1 MKTKD
6 LQIVII
12 GNGVAGNSAASAIR
26 KNSKEA
32 AITMIS
38 QEPFPEY
45 SPCVLS
51 KRYISGEM
59 KKEDVFL
66 KNFKDYSRDNVKIL
80 FGQKVTGLETQKKK
94 VILETGTVG
103 YDKMIIAT
111 GGKPLV
117 PPIPGVDKEGIFTLK
132 SLGDAERIY
141 NFNGKKAVVIGAGPI
156 GVETSISLKKRG
168 LKVSLVEQLGQVLP
182 TIFDQEASLIIR
194 KIIEDYGIEVITGQ
208 KAIRFNGDGHIR
220 SVVTD
225 RREIGCDMVVLALGI
240 RPSMELAQKAGIEIG
255 SLGGIKVN
263 GQMMTNA
270 EDVYACGDCVES
282 RDAIAGKDI
291 LCLLWHNAK
300 QQGEIA
306 GYNSIGIRKN
316 YSGAMNISVVDILG
330 TYAVSIS
337 HTMESFKEV
346 VLKIIEGKRDG
357 YHRLLIADGIIVGAQ
372 IIGRTADIGP
382 LISVILRRDNFDNI
396 QKVIRE
402 GNLLSKYLW
411 CYRLYPYIK

>member
-32 AITMIS
+32 TITMIS

-45 SPCVLS
+45 SPCILS

-66 KNFKDYSRDNVKIL
+66 KNFKDYSRDNIKIL
-80 FGQKVTGLETQKKK
+80 FGQKVTGLETQKKL
-94 VILETGTVG
+94 VILETRSVG

-117 PPIPGVDKEGIFTLK
+117 PPIPGVGKEGIFALK
-132 SLGDAERIY
+132 SLGDAEKIY

-156 GVETSISLKKRG
+156 GVEASISLKKRG
-168 LKVSLVEQLGQVLP
+168 LKVSLVEQLEQVLP

-194 KIIEDYGIEVITGQ
+194 KIIEDYGIDVITGQ
-208 KAIRFNGDGHIR
+208 KAIRFNGDSHIR
-220 SVVTD
+220 SVVTEG
-225 RREIGCDMVVLALGI
+225 REIGCDMVVLALGI
-240 RPSMELAQKAGIEIG
+240 RPSMELAQKAGMEIG

-270 EDVYACGDCVES
+270 EDIYACGDCVES
-282 RDAIAGKDI
+282 RDAITGKDI
-291 LCLLWHNAK
+291 LYLLWHNAK
-300 QQGEIA
+300 QQGDIA

-330 TYAVSIS
+330 TYAVSIG
-337 HTMESFKEV
+337 HTMESFEGGD
-346 VLKIIEGKRDG
+346 LRIIEDKRNG
-357 YHRLLIADGIIVGAQ
+357 YHRLLITNGIIVGAQ
-372 IIGRTADIGP
+372 IIGKTADIGP
-382 LISVILRRDNFDNI
+382 LISVILRRDNLENI
-396 QKVIRE
+396 KRIIGE
-402 GNLLSKYLW
+402 GSLLSKYLW
-411 CYRLYPYIK
+411 CYMLYPYIK

>member
-32 AITMIS
+32 TITMIS

-45 SPCVLS
+45 SPYALS

-59 KKEDVFL
+59 RKEEVFL
-66 KNFKDYSRDNVKIL
+66 KNLEDYSKDNVKIL
-80 FGQKVTGLETQKKK
+80 LGQKVTGLETQKKK
-94 VILETGTVG
+94 VILETRNVG

-117 PPIPGVDKEGIFTLK
+117 PPIPGVDKEGIFALK

-156 GVETSISLKKRG
+156 GVEASISLKKRG

-182 TIFDQEASLIIR
+182 TIFDEGVSLIIR

-220 SVVTD
+220 SVVTEG
-225 RREIGCDMVVLALGI
+225 REIGCDMVVLALGI

-282 RDAIAGKDI
+282 RDAITGKDI

-330 TYAVSIS
+330 TYAVSIG
-337 HTMESFKEV
+337 HTMESFKGV
-346 VLKIIEGKRDG
+346 GLRIIEDKRDG

-382 LISVILRRDNFDNI
+382 LISVILRRDNLENI
-396 QKVIRE
+396 QKVLRE
-402 GNLLSKYLW
+402 GNFLSKYLW